1 MLTLPILAP
10 THLLWPHQV
19 RYVQAAQTLAQDLF
33 DTLDDDLKPQVLLLA
48 LPLDSTQLA
57 RFLEPAAVELPA
69 ERFDR
74 VLARGRELQLTSNWP
89 VVLERDDMSQA
100 MIRQRFEGLGVRKA
114 TQEVFDE
121 LDADSKYLHF
131 AGWPALINEHFV
143 LTVLRL
149 QRKPYRTYPALKTGR
164 YGLDGKPLAN
174 SLLTA
179 AIYRFN
185 EEGMKAL
192 SETEPGAGFFSRPR
206 ETDEVLR
213 AAGKT
218 FLDTPAYALGLS
230 PNTAKLFATC
240 NTISSLRYEGAEGV
254 GKLILA
260 RRHHPNLEEVFA
272 LTCPTELTDYRAV
285 RKLLEMTTP
294 DVHLLADGE
303 SVYALG
309 RVVGSYDASR
319 EDLFAINFV
328 NHYAWELK
336 HGGQVLMRCH
346 YGLPSLPRTRLNR
359 ARFRRD
365 LRRTF
370 GLVDEANTELL
381 WDVVVEASRQQS
393 GTLLVITTEALAEA
407 DRLKLQCTLIEPVP
421 LTPLITR
428 LVTSIDGAVL
438 LDPAGYCYSIGVIL
452 DGKASGHGDGARGA
466 RFNSAVRYVESSAYP
481 CMAVVVSEDGMVD
494 VMTKESLEEER
505 KAKK

>member
-10 THLLWPHQV
+10 THLLWPHQA
-19 RYVQAAQTLAQDLF
+19 RYRQASQALAQDLF
-33 DTLDDDLKPQVLLLA
+33 DSLDDDLKPLVLLLA
-48 LPLDSTQLA
+48 LPLDTTQLA
-57 RFLEPAAVELPA
+57 RVLEPVNTGIPA
-69 ERFDR
+69 ERFDQ
-74 VLARGRELQLTSNWP
+74 VLERGRELQLTSNWP
-89 VVLERDDMSQA
+89 ALLDRDDMSQTLLL
-100 MIRQRFEGLGVRKA
+100 QRFEGLGVRKA

-121 LDADSKYLHF
+121 LDADGKYLHF
-131 AGWPALINEHFV
+131 AGWPVIINQHFIM
-143 LTVLRL
+143 TVLRL
-149 QRKPYRTYPALKTGR
+149 QRKPFRTYPSLKAGR
-164 YGLDGKPLAN
+164 YSIEGKPLAN
-174 SLLTA
+174 SLLQA
-179 AIYRFN
+179 ALYRFN

-192 SETEPGAGFFSRPR
+192 SEPEPGAGFLSRPR

-218 FLDTPAYALGLS
+218 FLDTPAHALGFN
-230 PNTAKLFATC
+230 PATAKLFATC

-303 SVYALG
+303 SVYGLG
-309 RVVGSYDASR
+309 RVVGSYDAHR
-319 EDLFAINFV
+319 EDLFVINFV

-336 HGGQVLMRCH
+336 HGSQVLMRCH
-346 YGLPSLPRTRLNR
+346 YGLPSLPRTSLNR
-359 ARFRRD
+359 VRFRRD

-370 GLVDEANTELL
+370 GVVDEANTELL